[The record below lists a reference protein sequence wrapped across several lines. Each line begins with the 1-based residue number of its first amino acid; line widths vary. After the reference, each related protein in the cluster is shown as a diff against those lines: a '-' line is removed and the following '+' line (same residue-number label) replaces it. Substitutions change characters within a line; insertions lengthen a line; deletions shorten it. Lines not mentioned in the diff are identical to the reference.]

1 MDVND
6 IAAGDALFLEPG
18 LDWRPVSPKLVTERR
33 IPVAVTGLVGVALVV
48 VAGIAAANGSSYL
61 GWLIPGVIVLAVAAV
76 SWFVIIPRTVSSW
89 RYAEREQDLLVTHGR
104 LMRSLSVVP
113 YGRMQVIEV
122 FGNPIAQRLGIAT
135 VKLVTAS
142 ASTDATIPGLP
153 VDVAHQLRDRL
164 AAKGEALSAGL

>member
-1 MDVND
+1 VKDL
-6 IAAGDALFLEPG
+6 AGDELFLEPG

-33 IPVAVTGLVGVALVV
+33 IPVAVTGLVGICLL
-48 VAGIAAANGSSYL
+48 AAAGFALATGSSYL
-61 GWLIPGVIVLAVAAV
+61 GWLVPGVIVLAGAAV
-76 SWFVIIPRTVSSW
+76 GWFVVVPRTVSSW
-89 RYAEREQDLLVTHGR
+89 RYAEREQDLLVSHGR
-104 LMRSLSVVP
+104 LMRSLSIVP

-122 FGNPIAQRLGIAT
+122 LGNPISQRLGIAT

-153 VDVAHQLRDRL
+153 VEVAHELRDRL